1 MEIKGLTYIRR
12 PNSPFKYESPVTL
25 GAGVDC
31 YAGVEIGAHTYINGG
46 WIRENVSIGRFCSIG
61 YNACIGAGPHP
72 IHALSSHPFTFDYL
86 AQIRNAQPDSTTF
99 THSRTMVGHDVWIG
113 HGAVILQG
121 LNIGTGSIIGAGA
134 VVTKDVPPYAIVGGV
149 PARLIRYRFDEDT
162 VRSLISSEWWLR
174 SIEDLR
180 ELPLDDIHA
189 CIDAV
194 KRLEPV
200 PISYTEI

>member
-1 MEIKGLTYIRR
+1 M
-12 PNSPFKYESPVTL
+12 TL
-25 GAGVDC
+25 GAGVSVHE
-31 YAGVEIGAHTYINGG
+31 GVEIGAHSYVNGS

-61 YNACIGAGPHP
+61 YNVSIGIGPHP
-72 IHALSSHPFTFDYL
+72 LHLLTSHPFGIDYL
-86 AQIRNAQPDSTTF
+86 DQMRRTQPARSGSAVIRTEI
-99 THSRTMVGHDVWIG
+99 GHDVWIG
-113 HGAVILQG
+113 QGATILQG
-121 LNIGTGSIIGAGA
+121 LNIGTGSVIGAGA

-174 SIEDLR
+174 AIENLR